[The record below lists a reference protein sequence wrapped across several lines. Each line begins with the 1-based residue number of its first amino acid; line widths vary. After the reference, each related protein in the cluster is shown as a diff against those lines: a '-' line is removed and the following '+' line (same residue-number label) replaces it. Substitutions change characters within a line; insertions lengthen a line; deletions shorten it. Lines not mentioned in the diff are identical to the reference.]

1 MCFKKIK
8 KKASSV
14 FQRVFNEV
22 LFSNFDL
29 AWISSQL
36 PEQKE
41 GLFFLMDNNGQTQIY
56 RLVSGQ
62 PEVRFQR
69 NRDLPA
75 KLIRVKK
82 NKTL

>member
-1 MCFKKIK
+1 MFQENLK

-22 LFSNFDL
+22 LFCNFDL

-41 GLFFLMDNNGQTQIY
+41 GLFTHKI
-56 RLVSGQ
+56 V
-62 PEVRFQR
+62 V
-69 NRDLPA
+69 
-75 KLIRVKK
+75 I
-82 NKTL
+82 